1 MFKRVTLGVIVIVA
15 IVRDIASPNKCKVS
29 VMKITEKQSVR
40 ESEKQTYGN
49 KQGAGTI
56 PKWLRSLGVL
66 GSIPLS

>member
-1 MFKRVTLGVIVIVA
+1 M
-15 IVRDIASPNKCKVS
+15 CKVLA
-29 VMKITEKQSVR
+29 KENTESTECKR

-56 PKWLRSLGVL
+56 PKWLHPLGVL